1 MKKMW
6 VCGLAAAMT
15 VVMTVPAFAGEWK
28 QDLSRPASQ
37 DGTSGWWYQNDDGTY
52 PANGWFWLDGDQN
65 GVAESYRFDGNGWMF
80 ASSRVDGFDVN
91 ENGAWTVS
99 GVVQTKIM
107 EPAPAASREGTA
119 VNQWISD
126 SYGKQYYDSK
136 GKLSTGWKK
145 IASKQYYFDES
156 GYMATGGGNRRKPVL
171 FL

>member
-91 ENGAWTVS
+91 ENGAWTVN

-107 EPAPAASREGTA
+107 GAGSRLPP
-119 VNQWISD
+119 
-126 SYGKQYYDSK
+126 GKGQ
-136 GKLSTGWKK
+136 
-145 IASKQYYFDES
+145 
-156 GYMATGGGNRRKPVL
+156 R
-171 FL
+171 